1 MGRPDLPRPRRRDL
15 SPAAPRVRMRLRRAR
30 PGDGGPTRALFHDA
44 VHRGAALSYSPAER
58 DAWSPSPEAPPD
70 WEDKLLSRHTVIAE
84 IRGLPAGFM
93 TLGRDGY
100 LDFAY
105 VSPDWTGRGIGRALL
120 QAILREAR
128 RSGLDHLS
136 TEASLVARPF
146 FARHGW
152 RETARQSV
160 IRHGVALTNFRMEI
174 EL

>member
-1 MGRPDLPRPRRRDL
+1 MGRSGLSFPRRRHL
-15 SPAAPRVRMRLRRAR
+15 SARPRLRLRRAR
-30 PGDGGPTRALFHDA
+30 PGDGAPTRALFHDA
-44 VHRGAALSYSPAER
+44 VHRGASLSYSPEER
-58 DAWSPSPEAPPD
+58 DAWSPSPEAPAD
-70 WEDKLLSRHTVIAE
+70 WEQKLLSRHTVIAE
-84 IRGLPAGFM
+84 IRGAPVGFM
-93 TLGRDGY
+93 TLGEDGY

-105 VSPDWTGRGIGRALL
+105 VAPDWTGRGIGRALL

-128 RSGLDHLS
+128 RAGLGRLS

-174 EL
+174 DI

>member
-1 MGRPDLPRPRRRDL
+1 MGRTGLSFPRRRHL
-15 SPAAPRVRMRLRRAR
+15 TGRPPRLRLRRAR
-30 PGDGGPTRALFHDA
+30 PGDGAPTRAVFHDA
-44 VHRGAALSYSPAER
+44 VHRGASLSYSPEER
-58 DAWSPSPEAPPD
+58 DAWSPSPEVPDD
-70 WEDKLLSRHTVIAE
+70 WEQKLLSRHTVIAE
-84 IRGLPAGFM
+84 IRGALVGFM
-93 TLGRDGY
+93 TLSEDGY

-105 VSPDWTGRGIGRALL
+105 VAPDWTGRGIGRALL

-128 RSGLDHLS
+128 RTGLGRLS

-174 EL
+174 DL